1 MNEITTGGAAEEEER
16 EEEAREDED
25 PAALIREV
33 TALEREIQDGLEK
46 LLADVE
52 STT

>member
-1 MNEITTGGAAEEEER
+1 MSAGQYKPHAGDDVP
-16 EEEAREDED
+16 DED